1 MDGSSLSLIV
11 IPIVV
16 MACLAAWLV
25 IVYYADSHPLW
36 RHQQAR
42 PYTGTRPAA
51 LAARQHTGPNPHRPA
66 GSTPAA
72 HPRRNAAQP
81 DSAGRQLGRF
91 GDATLAESRVD
102 GGQQA
107 VT

>member
-42 PYTGTRPAA
+42 PHTGTRPAT
-51 LAARQHTGPNPHRPA
+51 LADRQHTGRE
-66 GSTPAA
+66 
-72 HPRRNAAQP
+72 
-81 DSAGRQLGRF
+81 SALPGRQHTGR
-91 GDATLAESRVD
+91 ESAQRR
-102 GGQQA
+102 A
-107 VT
+107 A